1 MSAYTNTYINTK
13 CLTKEQIDY
22 LLKNAV
28 LSINSIWY
36 YKGMKD
42 NPETTLKTWIDL
54 HVNSR
59 DYYIN
64 ECGMMPENLTVE
76 ALTTRLDKLCNE
88 STLFLNEI
96 SKVENGEITFHQLLR
111 SNPNLYDTARLFGV
125 IKRRRK
131 IFVDPRQEIFRLRIY
146 GDGEY
151 STVDDL
157 MNFIRNFKDEKRFID
172 YRPDNPNSKDALNYQ
187 TLTPELEVKIREYYE
202 KIGDGNFIVWFG

>member
-1 MSAYTNTYINTK
+1 MSAYTNTYINVK

-22 LLKNAV
+22 LLQKAV
-28 LSINSIWY
+28 SSINSIWY

-42 NPETTLKTWIDL
+42 NPEATLKSWIKF
-54 HVNSR
+54 HESSR

-64 ECGMMPENLTVE
+64 ECGIIPENLTVE
-76 ALTTRLDKLCNE
+76 ALTTRLYKLCNE
-88 STLFLNEI
+88 NTLILNGI

-111 SNPNLYDTARLFGV
+111 SNPNLYDAAGPIIA

-146 GDGEY
+146 DDGEY
-151 STVDDL
+151 STVDGL

-172 YRPDNPNSKDALNYQ
+172 YQPDNPNSKDAWNYQ

>member
-22 LLKNAV
+22 LLQNAV
-28 LSINSIWY
+28 SSINSIWY
-36 YKGMKD
+36 YKAMKD
-42 NPETTLKTWIDL
+42 NPEETLKSWIKF
-54 HVNSR
+54 HESSR

-64 ECGMMPENLTVE
+64 ECGMKPESLTVE
-76 ALTTRLDKLCNE
+76 ALTTRLNKLCNE
-88 STLFLNEI
+88 NTLFLNEI

-111 SNPNLYDTARLFGV
+111 SNPDLYDTARLFGV

-131 IFVDPRQEIFRLRIY
+131 IFVDPRREIFRLRIY

-172 YRPDNPNSKDALNYQ
+172 YQPDNPNSEDAGNYQ

>member
-42 NPETTLKTWIDL
+42 NPETTLKTWIKL
-54 HVNSR
+54 HEDSR
-59 DYYIN
+59 DYFVN
-64 ECGMMPENLTVE
+64 ECGLKPEQLTKE
-76 ALTTRLDKLCNE
+76 ALIEELNKRCNKA
-88 STLFLNEI
+88 TLFLENAK
-96 SKVENGEITFHQLLR
+96 KVENGEITLYQMLM
-111 SNPNLYDTARLFGV
+111 SNPNLYDTDGLFGV
-125 IKRRRK
+125 IKRRCK

-172 YRPDNPNSKDALNYQ
+172 YRPDNPHSKDAWNYQ